1 MLPNAVRL
9 LLFFIKL
16 FGNSSTTTTTTTM
29 SKKAKVE
36 EDPVPEEEEEDVD
49 VDVEEEEEEAS
60 SSSAAELA
68 KVVEM
73 EEYADFLADC
83 HGFIERYSD
92 KEKADIFL
100 SSMNDGAFARFFYYQ
115 LYPFLD

>member
-16 FGNSSTTTTTTTM
+16 FGNSTTTTTM

-36 EDPVPEEEEEDVD
+36 EDPVPEEEEEDV
-49 VDVEEEEEEAS
+49 EEEEEAS